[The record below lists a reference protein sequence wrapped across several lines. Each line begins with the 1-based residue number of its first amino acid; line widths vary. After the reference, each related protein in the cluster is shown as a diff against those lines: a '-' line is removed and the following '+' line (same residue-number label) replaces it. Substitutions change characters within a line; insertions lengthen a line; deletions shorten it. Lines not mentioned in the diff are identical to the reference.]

1 MRDNGRSELFGS
13 ASGVGLVGVVEWQ
26 RTEHQ
31 VRSHEGFES
40 GVVWPRGDDTDRPAS
55 EAPPTMRFAQPPA
68 WMQRDDLP
76 CTKTVPKGNAPD
88 PYDTSNR
95 AKAAA
100 LCAGCPV
107 KAECLADA
115 LAEEG
120 DLSAKSRYLVRGG
133 LTPRGRASH
142 PSG

>member
-1 MRDNGRSELFGS
+1 MRDNGNREAFGLG
-13 ASGVGLVGVVEWQ
+13 AGSGVVKVVDWT

-31 VRSHEGFES
+31 VKPHDGFAS
-40 GVVWPRGDDTDRPAS
+40 GVVWARETDRPAS
-55 EAPPTMRFAQPPA
+55 EAPPTMRLAEPPKWA
-68 WMQRDDLP
+68 QRDDLP
-76 CTKTVPKGNAPD
+76 CIKRVPKGNQPD

-95 AKAAA
+95 ARAAA

-142 PSG
+142 PLG